1 MAGESRPFFC
11 LGRPVVPSD
20 SANLLSMK
28 RLIALLSRHRRFYI
42 AFACGSATALAAWH
56 LGFAAPLVA
65 GGDAFY
71 LIFLVLCMVMVAG
84 QKASDLKKRA
94 KTEDEGIVI
103 VLLVTV
109 ATMVFFCD
117 AVFIALN
124 QKHQIGI
131 APLALAGIGAVLG
144 WLVLHTVMAFHY
156 ADIHYFEDPQA
167 HGERDLDFPG
177 RGDPGPWDFLYYSF
191 VVGMTAQVSDVQI
204 RTTVMRRTTLLHG
217 VVSFFFNT
225 VFIAMAVNAAVSLAS

>member
-1 MAGESRPFFC
+1 
-11 LGRPVVPSD
+11 
-20 SANLLSMK
+20 MK
-28 RLIALLSRHRRFYI
+28 GLIAILSRHGRFY
-42 AFACGSATALAAWH
+42 TALACGLAAA
-56 LGFAAPLVA
+56 LAARAFGFDAPLLA

-71 LIFLVLCMVMVAG
+71 LVFLALIGAMIAG

-94 KTEDEGIVI
+94 KAEDEGIII

-109 ATMVFFCD
+109 ATMGFFCD
-117 AVFIALN
+117 AVFTALN
-124 QKHQIGI
+124 RKHGI
-131 APLALAGIGAVLG
+131 EVAPLVLAGIGAPLG

-156 ADIHYFEDPQA
+156 ANIHYFDDPDCA
-167 HGERDLDFPG
+167 ADDKDLDFPG

-204 RTTVMRRTTLLHG
+204 RTTVMRRVTLFHG

-225 VFIAMAVNAAVSLAS
+225 VFIAMVVNAGVTLAS